1 MPRKPQTSCSSVPRT
16 SGGFPKSI
24 AQFIHGGGWV
34 IRQATGKPKARFFS
48 FLSVIWSTVSLCAS
62 FPFWHGLPVSLS
74 RLEYLCAFFIALE
87 PVFVALAVF
96 FWLTEVPRPIT
107 KALPNPDY
115 DSRNL
120 Y

>member
-1 MPRKPQTSCSSVPRT
+1 
-16 SGGFPKSI
+16 
-24 AQFIHGGGWV
+24 
-34 IRQATGKPKARFFS
+34 
-48 FLSVIWSTVSLCAS
+48 
-62 FPFWHGLPVSLS
+62 
-74 RLEYLCAFFIALE
+74 LCAFFIALE